1 MRRSFDQFLEAESH
15 PKSLA
20 DFCKK
25 RRDGAAAVAEKSV
38 AKGGPATLTAWHF
51 KAKLPLYDEIVE
63 KIEKGESLGYL
74 KSRFQGILDQLS
86 LGKLSQRKYQELTG
100 MLEVFGE
107 VFIEAG
113 ESPIRSNSSTT

>member
-1 MRRSFDQFLEAESH
+1 MLKSFDQFLEAKNY

-25 RRDGAAAVAEKSV
+25 RRDGAAGVAEKSA

-51 KAKLPLYDEIVE
+51 KAKLPLYDEIIE
-63 KIEKGESLGYL
+63 KIEKGESLDFL
-74 KSRFQGILDQLS
+74 KSRFQEIIDQLS

-107 VFIEAG
+107 VFIKVQELV
-113 ESPIRSNSSTT
+113 